1 MDTPLVAYLPQDRH
15 QALAQGNSTASGYI
29 QSHE

>member
-1 MDTPLVAYLPQDRH
+1 MDTPLATYLPQDRR
-15 QALAQGNSTASGYI
+15 QALAQGNTTASGYI